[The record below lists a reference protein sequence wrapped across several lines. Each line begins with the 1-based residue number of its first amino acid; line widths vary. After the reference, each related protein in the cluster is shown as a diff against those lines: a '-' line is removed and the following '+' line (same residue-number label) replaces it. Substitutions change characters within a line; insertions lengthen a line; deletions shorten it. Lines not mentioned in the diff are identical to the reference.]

1 MKKIKVTIEY
11 EFEVKET
18 TSDEIIEE
26 VVDCLEDFGNV
37 IIYNTRDYYDIF
49 DYEETYKI
57 LSDMHRSKSIRE
69 EI

>member
-37 IIYNTRDYYDIF
+37 IICNTRDYYDIF

-57 LSDMHRSKSIRE
+57 LSDMNRSKSIIE

>member
-18 TSDEIIEE
+18 TSDEVIEE

-37 IIYNTRDYYDIF
+37 IVCNTSDYYDIF

-57 LSDMHRSKSIRE
+57 LSDMNRSKSIIE

>member
-18 TSDEIIEE
+18 TSDEVIEE

-37 IIYNTRDYYDIF
+37 IICNTRDYYDIF

-57 LSDMHRSKSIRE
+57 LSDMNRSKSIIE

>member
-11 EFEVKET
+11 EFEVDET
-18 TSDEIIEE
+18 TSDEVIEE
-26 VVDCLEDFGNV
+26 VVDCLEDFGNTIV
-37 IIYNTRDYYDIF
+37 CNTGDYYDIF

-57 LSDMHRSKSIRE
+57 LSDMNRSRSKVE